1 MAKSIAAKEVLNLFG
16 NFWLESPLVIP
27 GESTYKDGKFDYF
40 CRSAMGVT
48 MPLPRNKYNLKQPL

>member
-1 MAKSIAAKEVLNLFG
+1 MVKEVLNYLK
-16 NFWLESPLVIP
+16 FWFESPLVIP

-48 MPLPRNKYNLKQPL
+48 MPLPRNKYSLKQPLKME